1 VWGNI
6 DVVQSVNDVQTQV
19 ISDNCINQQRDTNIS
34 LIETEMHKKSRKE
47 IEFKRV
53 ESERILYIPF

>member
-1 VWGNI
+1 MWGNI